1 MKLNKIQMKKQ
12 INWGMIGCGDVTE
25 KKSAPS
31 FNQIDGS
38 SLLAITNRTRKKA
51 DDYAG
56 RHNIPMIYDSAEE
69 LLADPKINAVYVATP
84 PSTHAEYAI
93 QAMMAGKPVYVEK
106 PMASTFAECRKMN
119 EVAEKTGMPLFVAFY
134 RRSMEYFIKVKELLE
149 ANAIGAPIFC
159 RSSLF
164 IPPREMGLPPDQLP
178 WRVIPE
184 ISGGGH
190 FHDMG
195 CHELDILSFLLGEV
209 AEVSGFAVNK
219 GKLYLPED
227 TVIASIKFKDGL
239 LYNGSWNFISPEDS
253 ACDEIMI
260 TGERGSLKFSCF
272 GFTPIELS
280 NEEGNQEFPIKSP
293 DHVQLPMIKDVVGEL
308 QGVGESPSKG
318 ETAALVNQWMEKIIS
333 S

>member
-1 MKLNKIQMKKQ
+1 MKKQ

-31 FNQIDGS
+31 FNQIEGS
-38 SLLAITNRTRKKA
+38 SLLAITNRTRIKA
-51 DDYAG
+51 DDYAA
-56 RHNIPMIYDSAEE
+56 RHNIPRVYDSAKE
-69 LLADPKINAVYVATP
+69 LLADPEINAVYVATP
-84 PSTHAEYAI
+84 PSTHAEYSI
-93 QAMMAGKPVYVEK
+93 QAMMAGKSVYVEK
-106 PMASTFAECRKMN
+106 PMASTYEECREMN
-119 EVAEKTGMPLFVAFY
+119 KVAENTGMPLFVAYY

-149 ANAIGAPIFC
+149 SNTIGTPIIC

-164 IPPREMGLPPDQLP
+164 IPPREVGLSPHQLP

-209 AEVSGFAVNK
+209 EEVSGFAENK
-219 GKLYLPED
+219 GNLYIPED

-239 LYNGSWNFISPEDS
+239 LYNGSWNFVSPEAS

-280 NEEGNQEFPIKSP
+280 NEDGRQEYPIKPP
-293 DHVQLPMIKDVVGEL
+293 DNVQLPMIRDVVEEL
-308 QGVGESPSKG
+308 QGAGESPSKG
-318 ETAALVNQWMEKIIS
+318 KSAALVNQWMEKILRP
-333 S
+333 